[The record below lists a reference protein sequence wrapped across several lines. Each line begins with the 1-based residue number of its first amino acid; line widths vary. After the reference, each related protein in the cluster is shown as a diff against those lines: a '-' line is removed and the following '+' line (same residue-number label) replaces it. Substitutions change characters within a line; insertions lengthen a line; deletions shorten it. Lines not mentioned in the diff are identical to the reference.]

1 MKNLKLLVK
10 LSYDFMKKLKNL
22 ILFLIILTNFSCIK
36 RDTKI
41 VCDGDFLNGK
51 SKGINLINKVKS
63 SK

>member
-36 RDTKI
+36 IDTKI
-41 VCDGDFLNGK
+41 VCDLFKWKIKRDKLNQ
-51 SKGINLINKVKS
+51 
-63 SK
+63 